1 MTTLKGS
8 TMFSVIYLNQGYYQI
23 DIKEENMDKTKFIIM
38 KKTYIFKRMP
48 FRICNAPATFQRA
61 INIIFDKIK
70 NVVIDMDDILIFTE
84 TKEKHYEVLEKTLG
98 LLKENG
104 VSINF
109 EKSNFSQEEIKF
121 LGHKINKDG
130 IKPVISKLESCS
142 TTRIS
147 IKKHSQ
153 KPHGFINWF

>member
-1 MTTLKGS
+1 
-8 TMFSVIYLNQGYYQI
+8 
-23 DIKEENMDKTKFIIM
+23 
-38 KKTYIFKRMP
+38 MP

-104 VSINF
+104 VSVNF

-153 KPHGFINWF
+153 KPHGFINRFRPFIPNLSIITADLYDKLKEKGYKIKLTTEDANKIKKS